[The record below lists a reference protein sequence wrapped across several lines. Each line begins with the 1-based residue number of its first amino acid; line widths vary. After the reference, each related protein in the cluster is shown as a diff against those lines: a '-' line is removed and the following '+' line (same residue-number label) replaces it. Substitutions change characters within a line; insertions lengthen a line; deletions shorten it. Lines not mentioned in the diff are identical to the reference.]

1 MKTKLLLLAFFSLAF
16 SAYAQETY
24 VPDAI
29 FENYLETH
37 SLSGDI
43 VALGDPTS
51 MGNGIA
57 NDSYVTTSKI
67 NSVGVLYLSNLGISD
82 LTGIADFTDL
92 QVHYCD
98 YNELTELDLTQNSA
112 LSSLNCSYNEL
123 TTLNL
128 YYNYYLYFL
137 ECHNNQLITIDVR
150 QSFNLSYLSCFN
162 NEIIGLDL
170 TSNIG
175 LQTLLGYNNELY
187 SLKIKNFNNVGIM
200 NFDVTNN
207 PNLSCIDVDDAD
219 YSTANWTDIDATAVF
234 SEDCDTLGL
243 TYVPD
248 DNFEN
253 YLETHDAAGAVVLVG
268 DSSSMGNGVAN
279 DDYVTT
285 ASINSVIN
293 LNVTSQ
299 AILDLTGIEDFEA
312 LENLHS
318 VNNQL
323 TSIDLTQNILLKEIF
338 LNNNQLT
345 NLDVSQNI
353 LLEFLDISSNEI
365 STIDVTQNID
375 LDHFYIN
382 NNPITTID
390 MSQNIALEY
399 FHCYST
405 ELTSL
410 DLTQNIVLFRLYCQ
424 NNSLTS
430 LNVKNG
436 NNSNL
441 NGQFF
446 NSSNNPYLTCIEV
459 DDAVYSTTNW
469 TNKDNASTYVNNQA
483 ECTALSISDLTQL
496 DFSVYPNPT
505 THKITVSISEKASYS
520 LISVSGQVVKKGQLQ
535 VGENKL
541 NIADFSKG
549 LYFLQVHTSEI
560 ISTKKIIKN

>member
-1 MKTKLLLLAFFSLAF
+1 MKTKILLLAFFSLAF

-67 NSVGVLYLSNLGISD
+67 NSIGVLYLSNLGISD

-92 QVHYCD
+92 QVLYCD

-112 LSSLNCSYNEL
+112 LTSLICSYNEL

-137 ECHNNQLITIDVR
+137 ECHNNQLITIDVS
-150 QSFNLSYLSCFN
+150 QSYNLTYLSCFN

-170 TSNIG
+170 SSNMG
-175 LQTLLGYNNELY
+175 LQTLYGYNNDLY
-187 SLKIKNFNNVGIM
+187 SLKIKNFNNTAIM

-219 YSTANWTDIDATAVF
+219 YSTANWTDIDTTAVF
-234 SEDCDTLGL
+234 SEDCANLGL

-248 DNFEN
+248 ENFEN
-253 YLETHDAAGAVVLVG
+253 YLETHDANGNIVSVG
-268 DSSSMGNGVAN
+268 DSNSMGNGVAN
-279 DDYVTT
+279 DNYVTT
-285 ASINSVIN
+285 ASIDSVIN

-312 LENLHS
+312 LENLQS
-318 VNNQL
+318 ANNQL
-323 TSIDLTQNILLKEIF
+323 TDIDLTQHILLKKLF

-353 LLEFLDISSNEI
+353 LLEFLDINTNEI
-365 STIDVTQNID
+365 SAIDVTQNID
-375 LDHFYIN
+375 LDHFYIT

-390 MSQNIALEY
+390 LSQNIALEY
-399 FHCYST
+399 FHCNST
-405 ELTSL
+405 DLTSL
-410 DLTQNIVLFRLYCQ
+410 DLTQNVVLFRLNCQ
-424 NNSLTS
+424 NNALTS

-446 NSSNNPYLTCIEV
+446 NSSNNPYLTCIVV

-469 TNKDNASTYVNNQA
+469 TNKDNASTFVNNQA
-483 ECTALSISDLTQL
+483 ECSALSTSEFTQI
-496 DFSVYPNPT
+496 DFKVYPNPT
-505 THKITVSISEKASYS
+505 KHKLMVSINKEAHYSLITVS
-520 LISVSGQVVKKGQLQ
+520 GQMVKKGQLQ
-535 VGENKL
+535 SGENTL
-541 NIADFSKG
+541 NISDFSNG
-549 LYFLQVHTSEI
+549 LYFLQVKTKEG
-560 ISTKKIIKN
+560 ISTKKIIKD